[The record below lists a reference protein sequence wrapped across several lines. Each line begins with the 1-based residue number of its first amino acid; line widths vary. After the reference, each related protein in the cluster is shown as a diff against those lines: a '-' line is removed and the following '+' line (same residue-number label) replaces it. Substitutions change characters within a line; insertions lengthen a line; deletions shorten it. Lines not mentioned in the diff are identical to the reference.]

1 MCRIIILLSVI
12 SASLIGCK
20 NNTSPFSQFDN
31 ANTPQIL
38 GNGSLSLD
46 SVQWNN
52 VYVAR
57 TRELYFTKMGK
68 SASIIH
74 KMDYKDGGFKN
85 LEKIAFPEDSPH
97 SDIYVTN
104 DGDTMLFSSLMQE
117 HENDTISD
125 WNIWKSIRKNGVWQT
140 PTPFFNQ
147 NLEGNQ
153 FYPWLTQSGN
163 IYFAITPHSSDN
175 SDLYVS
181 EYKNGEYGT
190 PKNLPAHINSKNIEG
205 DAFVAPDES
214 YIIFASFEREQN
226 LGKSDLFISFNENGN
241 WTSPVWLGKEINSE
255 GYDGSP
261 FVTEDGKYLIF
272 TSSRGS
278 TDKNTFFNH
287 YIVKF
292 NPEIYRAE
300 SKTLA
305 NYLAQI
311 GNTPS
316 QLDLG
321 NISTTGIEYG
331 GSLSLKTHEIVFTRA
346 ADDFS
351 SRNMMLSRFKDG
363 QFSVPQELKIGG
375 MMYKGASDVQLS
387 NDGEYLYF
395 KMRGHVLNDSLRK
408 DGNIWRSKRNGD
420 SWKKAELLPEIINS
434 KFDEYYPMPTNSGNL
449 YFSRELPDT
458 NYDIYVSKFSNGKYQ
473 EAERLPDYINTELLE
488 SDAYVSPDES
498 YIIFVRMYAEGDL
511 GISDLYISF
520 NEDGIWGHPINMRSI
535 NSKGVDGSPFMTS
548 DGNYLIFTSTRDSE
562 NPENFDGHL
571 DIYAVKFN
579 KEDWR

>member
-1 MCRIIILLSVI
+1 MYRTIVLLLIVLVSF
-12 SASLIGCK
+12 IGCQ
-20 NNTSPFSQFDN
+20 NNTLPFSQFEN
-31 ANTPQIL
+31 ATTPLVL
-38 GNGSLSLD
+38 GKGTLSLD

-52 VYVAR
+52 VYVAK
-57 TRELYFTKMGK
+57 TKELYFTKMGK

-74 KMDYKDGGFKN
+74 KMDYKDDGFKN
-85 LEKIAFPEDSPH
+85 LEKIAFPDESPH

-117 HENDTISD
+117 HVNDTISD
-125 WNIWKSIRKNGVWQT
+125 WNIWKSVRKNGKWQT
-140 PTPFFNQ
+140 PIPFFNQ

-153 FYPWLTQSGN
+153 FYPWLTRSGN
-163 IYFAITPHSSDN
+163 IYFAITPHGSGN

-181 EYKNGEYGT
+181 EYKNGAYGT
-190 PKNLPAHINSKNIEG
+190 PKALPAHINSKSIEG
-205 DAFVAPDES
+205 DAYVAPDET
-214 YIIFASFEREQN
+214 YIIFAGFERGQN
-226 LGKSDLFISFNENGN
+226 LGKSDLFVSFNENGN
-241 WTSPVWLGKEINSE
+241 WTTPVWLGEEINSV

-261 FVTEDGKYLIF
+261 FVTEDGNYLIF

-278 TDKNTFFNH
+278 TDENTFFNH

-292 NPEIYRAE
+292 NPEIYRAK

-331 GSLSLKTHEIVFTRA
+331 GSLSLKTEEIVFTRA
-346 ADDFS
+346 SDDFS
-351 SRNMMLSRFKDG
+351 SRSMMLSEFKDG
-363 QFSVPQELKIGG
+363 QFSTPQEMKIGEII
-375 MMYKGASDVQLS
+375 YKGASDVQFS
-387 NDGEYLYF
+387 NDGAYLYF
-395 KMRGHVLNDSLRK
+395 KMRGHILNDSLRK

-420 SWKKAELLPEIINS
+420 SWEKAELLPETINS
-434 KFDEYYPMPTNSGNL
+434 KIEEYYPIPTNSGNL

-458 NYDIYVSKFSNGKYQ
+458 SYDIYVSRLVNGEYQ
-473 EAERLPDYINTELLE
+473 KAERLPDYINTKLLE

-498 YIIFVRMYAEGDL
+498 YMIFVRMNAEGDL
-511 GISDLYISF
+511 GVSDLYISF
-520 NEDGIWGHPINMRSI
+520 NEGGSWSHPINMRSI
-535 NSKGVDGSPFMTS
+535 NSKGVDGSPFVTS
-548 DGNYLIFTSTRDSE
+548 DGKHLIFTSTRDSE

-579 KEDWR
+579 KENWR